1 MGPTHATPPPPRT
14 AWFLNARASGRLVKV
29 FGGQHKIVTR
39 AGTVRPASRDLER
52 SDNDAC
58 VADPFARI
66 ADEFLEAFRQGQL
79 RSVLEF
85 ARRYP
90 AHADKIGEILL
101 ALVLMQQAKSAED
114 TPRERRQA
122 DTAGLSGTP
131 GALP

>member
-1 MGPTHATPPPPRT
+1 M
-14 AWFLNARASGRLVKV
+14 
-29 FGGQHKIVTR
+29 
-39 AGTVRPASRDLER
+39 
-52 SDNDAC
+52 SDNDPS
-58 VADPFARI
+58 VADPLGQI
-66 ADEFLEAFRQGQL
+66 ADEFVEAFRRGQ
-79 RSVLEF
+79 RSSVEEF